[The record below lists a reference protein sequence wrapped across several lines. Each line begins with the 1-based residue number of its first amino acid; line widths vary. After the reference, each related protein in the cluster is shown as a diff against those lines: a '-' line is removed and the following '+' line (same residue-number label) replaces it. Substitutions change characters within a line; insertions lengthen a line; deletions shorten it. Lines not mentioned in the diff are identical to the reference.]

1 MLFNSYEFIF
11 LFLPIVL
18 AGYYLLFRR
27 GGRLGFLTVMSYLFY
42 GWWDWRFCSLMLIS
56 TLIDYQA
63 GRHIYASEDVR
74 VRRRWL
80 LLSVASNLSLL
91 GFFKYFDLVA
101 RSVNQMTAWFG
112 ADAAVIPLL
121 HVVLPVGIS
130 FYTFQSMSYSLDIY
144 QRAAKP
150 ARSIWDFACY
160 VALFPQLIAGPI
172 VRYRDLAE
180 QLVHRTHTWAK
191 ASLGIS
197 FFIVGLAK
205 KVILADGV
213 AFLVAD
219 AFEASAPGLFSAWIG
234 TLAYTMQI
242 YFDFSGYSD
251 MAVGLGLMLGFR
263 LPQNFH
269 SPYKA
274 TSITDFWRRWHIS
287 LSSWLRDYLYIPLG
301 GNRLGAVRTYVNLFI
316 TMLLGGLWH
325 GANWN
330 FVVWG
335 GYHGLLLAIE
345 RKFNERRQA
354 KVARRPLGS
363 TAKDSADSGGRRDEG
378 PPADG
383 GSGETASSSLP
394 LPSGERIEVRG
405 YSLMARSLRRLFT
418 FLLVMIGWVFF
429 RADTMGQAMAV
440 FRGMLGL
447 NGVEAVVWALIRG
460 NPLPY
465 LLLVLTLGLAFVC
478 PNTWEIRWRTNPLW
492 FLGLVALFVLA
503 IATIFVNTASPFLYF
518 QF

>member
-1 MLFNSYEFIF
+1 MLFNSYEFLF

-18 AGYYLLFRR
+18 AGYYLLFRK
-27 GGRLGFLTVMSYLFY
+27 GTRLGFLTVMSYLFY

-56 TLIDYQA
+56 TLIDYQS
-63 GRHIYASEDVR
+63 GKHIHASDDTR

-80 LLSVASNLSLL
+80 TLSVVSNLSLL

-101 RSVNQMTAWFG
+101 RSVNQM
-112 ADAAVIPLL
+112 AVLLGVGTEELVPLL

-144 QRAAKP
+144 QRTAKP
-150 ARSIWDFACY
+150 ARTIWDFACY

-172 VRYRDLAE
+172 VRYRDLAD

-191 ASLGIS
+191 ASLGIN
-197 FFIVGLAK
+197 FFIIGLAK
-205 KVILADGV
+205 KVIMADGV

-219 AFEASAPGLFSAWIG
+219 AFEMDAPGLFSSWIG

-263 LPQNFH
+263 LPQNFN

-274 TSITDFWRRWHIS
+274 VSITDFWRRWHIS

-335 GYHGLLLAIE
+335 GYHGLLLALE
-345 RKFNERRQA
+345 RQA
-354 KVARRPLGS
+354 GK
-363 TAKDSADSGGRRDEG
+363 
-378 PPADG
+378 
-383 GSGETASSSLP
+383 
-394 LPSGERIEVRG
+394 RG
-405 YSLMARSLRRLFT
+405 WWAHAPMFVQRLLT

-429 RADTMGQAMAV
+429 RANTMGQAVAV
-440 FRGMLGL
+440 FKGLLGF
-447 NGVEAVVWALIRG
+447 NGVEGYITDLLGG
-460 NPLPY
+460 NPLSY
-465 LLLVLTLGLAFVC
+465 ILLLVTTVFAFIL
-478 PNTWEIRWRTNPLW
+478 PNTWEIKWKSTWGWLLV
-492 FLGLVALFVLA
+492 LGILFGVCVFTILVNA
-503 IATIFVNTASPFLYF
+503 ASPFLYF

>member
-18 AGYYLLFRR
+18 LGYFVLAPK
-27 GGRLGFLTVMSYLFY
+27 GARLGFLTIMSYLFY

-63 GRHIYASEDVR
+63 GRHIHASDVTR

-80 LLSVASNLSLL
+80 ALSVVSNLSLL
-91 GFFKYFDLVA
+91 GFFKYFDLAA
-101 RSVNQMTAWFG
+101 RSVNQLAAFFG
-112 ADAAVIPLL
+112 VGTEELVPLL

-130 FYTFQSMSYSLDIY
+130 FYTFQSMSYSMDIY
-144 QRAAKP
+144 MRAAKP
-150 ARSIWDFACY
+150 ARTIWDFACY

-172 VRYRDLAE
+172 VRYRDLAD
-180 QLVHRTHTWAK
+180 QLVYRTHTWAK
-191 ASLGIS
+191 ATLGIS

-205 KVILADGV
+205 KVIMADGV
-213 AFLVAD
+213 AFLVGD
-219 AFEASAPGLFSAWIG
+219 AFESAAPGLFSAWAG
-234 TLAYTMQI
+234 TLAYAMQI

-263 LPQNFH
+263 LPQNFN

-274 TSITDFWRRWHIS
+274 VSITDFWRRWHIS

-301 GNRLGAVRTYVNLFI
+301 GNRLGALRTYVNLFI

-335 GYHGLLLAIE
+335 GYHGALLALE
-345 RKFNERRQA
+345 RKA
-354 KVARRPLGS
+354 GKKGLWAWAPVPLQ
-363 TAKDSADSGGRRDEG
+363 
-378 PPADG
+378 
-383 GSGETASSSLP
+383 
-394 LPSGERIEVRG
+394 
-405 YSLMARSLRRLFT
+405 RLLT
-418 FLLVMIGWVFF
+418 FLLVMFGWVFF
-429 RADTMGQAMAV
+429 RADTMGQAGAI

-447 NGVEAVVWALIRG
+447 NGLEGYVLELVRG

-465 LLLVLTLGLAFVC
+465 ILLVATTLMAFGA
-478 PNTWEIRWRTNPLW
+478 PNSWEIRWRANPW
-492 FLGLVALFVLA
+492 YFVVLGVLFIVSVL
-503 IATIFVNTASPFLYF
+503 TIFVNAASPFLYF